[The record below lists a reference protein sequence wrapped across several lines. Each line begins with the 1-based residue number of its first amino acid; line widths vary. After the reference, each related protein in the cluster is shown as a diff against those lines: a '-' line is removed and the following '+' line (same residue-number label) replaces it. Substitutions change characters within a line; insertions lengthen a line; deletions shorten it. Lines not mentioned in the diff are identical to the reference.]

1 MNDSRYFLLCMFLVC
16 YKKSIMQLNMM
27 LFEK

>member
-1 MNDSRYFLLCMFLVC
+1 MNDSLFFLLCMFLVS